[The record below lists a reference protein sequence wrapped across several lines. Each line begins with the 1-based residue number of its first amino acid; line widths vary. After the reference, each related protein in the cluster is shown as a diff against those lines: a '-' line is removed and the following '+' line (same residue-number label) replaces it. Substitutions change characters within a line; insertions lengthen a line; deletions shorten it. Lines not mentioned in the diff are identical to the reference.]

1 MFSGLLR
8 RGCDDGDVINA
19 VAEDRRNALDRLAT
33 VLSEVLAPAVLVAVL
48 LLTVGWHA
56 GDTPGVSRWWGLP
69 GALFAAVIPLG
80 YVLHGVRKGRLTNHH
95 IPERAARRI
104 PLLFGTASLIAGLLL
119 MIALGAPREVLALLT
134 AGGAG
139 LAVFALV
146 THWWKMSIHA
156 GVAAGTLTALTAVYG
171 PLVLIGTPLVLLGC
185 WARVRLTAHT
195 PAQVVAGALAGVII
209 AGTIFPALR

>member
-1 MFSGLLR
+1 M
-8 RGCDDGDVINA
+8 INA

-33 VLSEVLAPAVLVAVL
+33 VVSEVLAPAVLVAVL

-104 PLLFGTASLIAGLLL
+104 PLLFGTASLIAGLLVML
-119 MIALGAPREVLALLT
+119 ALGAPREVLALLT

-171 PLVLIGTPLVLLGC
+171 PVVLIGTPLVLLGC

-195 PAQVVAGALAGVII
+195 PAQVVAGALAGLII

>member
-1 MFSGLLR
+1 
-8 RGCDDGDVINA
+8 VINA
-19 VAEDRRNALDRLAT
+19 AADDVRTSAPGVLDRIA
-33 VLSEVLAPAVLVAVL
+33 VVVSEVLAPAVLVAVL

-56 GDTPGVSRWWGLP
+56 GETPGVSRWWGLP

-95 IPERAARRI
+95 IPERADRRI
-104 PLLFGTASLIAGLLL
+104 PLLFGTASLVAGLLL
-119 MIALGAPREVLALLT
+119 LLALGAPGEVLALLT
-134 AGGAG
+134 TGGVG

-156 GVAAGTLTALTAVYG
+156 GVASGTVAALTVVYG
-171 PLVLIGTPLVLLGC
+171 PVVLLGVPLVLLGC

-195 PAQVVAGALAGVII
+195 PAQVIVGAMVGALI
-209 AGTIFPALR
+209 AGTVFPALL

>member
-1 MFSGLLR
+1 
-8 RGCDDGDVINA
+8 VINA
-19 VAEDRRNALDRLAT
+19 ATDDVRTTGPGVLDRIA
-33 VLSEVLAPAVLVAVL
+33 VVVSEVLAPAVLVAVL

-56 GDTPGVSRWWGLP
+56 GETPGVSRWWGLP

-104 PLLFGTASLIAGLLL
+104 PLLFGTASLVAGLLL
-119 MIALGAPREVLALLT
+119 LLALGAPREVLALLT
-134 AGGAG
+134 TGGVG
-139 LAVFALV
+139 LAIFALV

-156 GVAAGTLTALTAVYG
+156 GVASGTVAALTVIYGAVALLG
-171 PLVLIGTPLVLLGC
+171 VPLVLLGC

-195 PAQVVAGALAGVII
+195 PAQVVVGAMVGALI
-209 AGTIFPALR
+209 AGTVFPYFR

>member
-1 MFSGLLR
+1 
-8 RGCDDGDVINA
+8 VINA
-19 VAEDRRNALDRLAT
+19 ATDDVRTTAPGVIDRIA
-33 VLSEVLAPAVLVAVL
+33 VVVSEVLAPAVLVAVL

-56 GDTPGVSRWWGLP
+56 GETPGVSRWWGLP

-104 PLLFGTASLIAGLLL
+104 PLLFGTASLVAGLLL
-119 MIALGAPREVLALLT
+119 LLALGAPREVLALLT
-134 AGGAG
+134 TGGVG
-139 LAVFALV
+139 LAIFALV

-156 GVAAGTLTALTAVYG
+156 GVASGTVAALTVIYGAVALLG
-171 PLVLIGTPLVLLGC
+171 VPLVLLGC

-195 PAQVVAGALAGVII
+195 PAQVVVGAMVGALI
-209 AGTIFPALR
+209 AGTVFPYFR

>member
-1 MFSGLLR
+1 
-8 RGCDDGDVINA
+8 VINA
-19 VAEDRRNALDRLAT
+19 ATDDVRTTAPGVIDRIA
-33 VLSEVLAPAVLVAVL
+33 VVVSEVLAPAVLVAVL

-56 GDTPGVSRWWGLP
+56 GETPGVSRWWGLP

-104 PLLFGTASLIAGLLL
+104 PLLFGTASLVAGLLL
-119 MIALGAPREVLALLT
+119 LLALGAPREVLALLT
-134 AGGAG
+134 TGGVG
-139 LAVFALV
+139 LAIFALV

-156 GVAAGTLTALTAVYG
+156 GVASGTVAALTVIYGAVALLG
-171 PLVLIGTPLVLLGC
+171 VPLVLLGC

-195 PAQVVAGALAGVII
+195 PAQVVVGAAVGALI
-209 AGTIFPALR
+209 AGTVFPYFR

>member
-1 MFSGLLR
+1 ML
-8 RGCDDGDVINA
+8 NA
-19 VAEDRRNALDRLAT
+19 ATEDRRDVLDRLAA
-33 VLSEVLAPAVLVAVL
+33 VVSEVLAPAVLVAAL

-56 GDTPGVSRWWGLP
+56 GNTPGVSRWWGLP

-104 PLLFGTASLIAGLLL
+104 PLLFGTASLVAGLLL
-119 MIALGAPREVLALLT
+119 MLALGAPREVLALLT
-134 AGGAG
+134 AGGTG

-156 GVAAGTLTALTAVYG
+156 GVASGTVAALTAVYG
-171 PLVLIGTPLVLLGC
+171 PVALLGVPLVLLGC

-195 PAQVVAGALAGVII
+195 PAQVVAGALAGAII

>member
-1 MFSGLLR
+1 
-8 RGCDDGDVINA
+8 VINA
-19 VAEDRRNALDRLAT
+19 ATDDVRTTAPGVLDRIA
-33 VLSEVLAPAVLVAVL
+33 VVVSEVLAPAVLVAVL

-56 GDTPGVSRWWGLP
+56 GETPGVSRWWGLP

-104 PLLFGTASLIAGLLL
+104 PLLFGTASLVAGLLL
-119 MIALGAPREVLALLT
+119 LLALGAPREVLALLT
-134 AGGAG
+134 TGGVG
-139 LAVFALV
+139 LAIFALV

-156 GVAAGTLTALTAVYG
+156 GVASGTVAALTVIYGAVALLG
-171 PLVLIGTPLVLLGC
+171 VPLVLLGC

-195 PAQVVAGALAGVII
+195 PAQVVVGAMVGALI
-209 AGTIFPALR
+209 AGTVFPYFR